1 MRIANVGVLERKEG
15 DFETHSGS
23 GFQIVSV
30 FQWLTNCRPID
41 DNLFGVAK
49 HTPMKFSQNS
59 EKSTF
64 DTGVLKLR
72 QEEVE
77 VFLISVGR
85 KKRQD
90 FVLLHPQGLK
100 YAVNANLTALGFRLW
115 LALVGLID
123 IDNRVRCNVVS
134 LAEILHVNRTSVY
147 PALRQL
153 AQSELLIVTP
163 RSSSLCVL
171 NPWIVSRCTLAQ
183 EAVLRKEWDEMWQNF
198 NKDDS

>member
-1 MRIANVGVLERKEG
+1 MRIANVGVLDRIEG

-30 FQWLTNCRPID
+30 FQGLTNCRLSG

-59 EKSTF
+59 EKRTF
-64 DTGVLKLR
+64 DTGVLQVR

-90 FVLLHPQGLK
+90 FTLLHAQGLK

-115 LALVGLID
+115 LVLVGLMD
-123 IDNRVRCNVVS
+123 VDNRVRCKVAS
-134 LAEILHVNRTSVY
+134 LAEMLHVNRTSVY

-153 AQSELLIVTP
+153 EESELLIVTP

-171 NPWIVSRCTLAQ
+171 NPWILSRCTLAQ
-183 EAVLRKEWDEMWQNF
+183 EAVLRKEWDEQNF
-198 NKDDS
+198 NKNVDGS